1 MRKQDSEIQ
10 PFEVIEDGRGRYTTG
25 PDLVRPDDELKEPP
39 RRIRPLVLLIWIA
52 VVVIIGLIFILPAI
66 DLEMMRSPMMNLT
79 GAVNARDAARM
90 RNSFTPDAK
99 IGFKGYA
106 FTASETIDAV
116 EPYLNRNES
125 VGSLRFAGFRNLR
138 PLGKG
143 EYKAD
148 FTVKVD
154 LEDDSL
160 PYRHVE
166 ISKTGHVQLQR
177 VGWFR
182 WKVAYLTS
190 SEPEFDEAMNLVLL
204 QHVWPAWPAR

>member
-66 DLEMMRSPMMNLT
+66 DREMMRSPMMNLT

-99 IGFKGYA
+99 IGVEDSA
-106 FTASETIDAV
+106 FEADEAITAAEQ
-116 EPYLNRNES
+116 YLKANGGMGN
-125 VGSLRFAGFRNLR
+125 LRFAGYQNVQR
-138 PLGKG
+138 LGNG
-143 EYKAD
+143 EVEAE

-154 LEDDSL
+154 VDDESL
-160 PYRHVE
+160 PYRHVALP
-166 ISKTGHVQLQR
+166 KTGYVRLKR

-190 SEPEFDEAMNLVLL
+190 GEPEFLEALHLL
-204 QHVWPAWPAR
+204 LMRRNWPFDISP